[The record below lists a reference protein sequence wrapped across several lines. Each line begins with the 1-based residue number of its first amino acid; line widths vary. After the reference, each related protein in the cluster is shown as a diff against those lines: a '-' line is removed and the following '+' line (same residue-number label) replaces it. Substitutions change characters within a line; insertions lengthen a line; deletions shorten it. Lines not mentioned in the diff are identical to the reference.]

1 VPADLTGVS
10 SGGSPDVVVVGGGAI
25 GACTA
30 LELAARGVR
39 VTLLERG
46 EGVGLGCSLGNA
58 GLIRTDHLHP
68 LATPRAVLEGIWSM
82 FDPAGPFAFRP
93 RPALLPWMARFM
105 VAARPSQVRQHEAVL
120 RGLGQLSRIVH
131 ADYLDHG
138 MDTGLQRNGVMD
150 LFESEEGLAAGMRE
164 AGHAAADG
172 RPNQVLSAAEVKRLL
187 PALRSEVAGGVVYT
201 NEWFCDP
208 LQFTTAVAAA
218 AQEKGAAIRTAVE
231 VKALKAAGGRVVG
244 VETSAGDLACGSV
257 VLAAGVWSKA
267 LAGPLGVKLPVE
279 SGKGY
284 HLEFARTPDDPEL
297 PFIMHEA
304 HVAVT
309 PLAGALRFAGTLE
322 LSGIDERISERRVG
336 AIRAV
341 ADRLFGQTSRS
352 AVTRVWSGLRPC
364 SPDGLPMLGPTRRVE
379 NLFVATGHGM
389 QGIVL
394 AAGSGRALAEAIT
407 GRAPSVSL
415 EAMSPDR
422 F

>member
-1 VPADLTGVS
+1 VPGGQSLN
-10 SGGSPDVVVVGGGAI
+10 SGGSPDVIVVGGGAI

-30 LELAARGVR
+30 LELASRGVG

-46 EGVGLGCSLGNA
+46 QGVGLKCSLGNA

-68 LATPRAVLEGIWSM
+68 LATPRAVLDGMRWM
-82 FDPAGPFAFRP
+82 FDPSGPFAFRP
-93 RPALLPWMARFM
+93 RPALLPWMTRF
-105 VAARPSQVRQHEAVL
+105 VLAARPSQVRHHEAVL
-120 RGLGQLSRIVH
+120 RGLGLLSRAVH
-131 ADYLDHG
+131 AEYADQG
-138 MDTGLQRNGVMD
+138 METGLQRTGVMD
-150 LFESEEGLAAGMRE
+150 LFESAEGLAAGIRE
-164 AGHAAADG
+164 ASHAAADG
-172 RPNQVLSAAEVKRLL
+172 RPNQVLTAVEVKRLL
-187 PALRSEVAGGVVYT
+187 PALRSEVAGGVVYS

-208 LQFTTAVAAA
+208 LQFTTAVAAS
-218 AQEKGAAIRTAVE
+218 AQARGASIRTGVE
-231 VKALKAAGGRVVG
+231 VRTIKAGGGRVVG

-284 HLEFARTPDDPEL
+284 HVEYARTPDDPEL

-309 PLAGALRFAGTLE
+309 PLPGALRFAGTLE
-322 LSGIDERISERRVG
+322 LSGIEEGISERRVG

-341 ADRLFGQTSRS
+341 ADRLFGQTGRA
-352 AVTRVWSGLRPC
+352 AVTRTWSGLRPC
-364 SPDGLPMLGPTRRVE
+364 SPDGLPMLGPASLVE
-379 NLFVATGHGM
+379 NLYIATGHGM

-394 AAGSGRALAEAIT
+394 AAGSGRALAESIT
-407 GRAPSVSL
+407 GGQTSIAL
-415 EAMSPDR
+415 EPMSPDR